1 MLFHQRSAM
10 RPLSVSPCDCRMLLA
25 TLTALGGWCG
35 TTQATTIAV
44 TSTADTGAVGTLC
57 RAINQAN
64 SAGGCAHD
72 VRFNLS
78 SNATI
83 ALTGPF
89 GSRGAN
95 FGPPAKTEADRG

>member
-1 MLFHQRSAM
+1 MLFQQRTAM
-10 RPLSVSPCDCRMLLA
+10 RPLSVSPCACRMLLA

-72 VRFNLS
+72 IRFNLS

-83 ALTGPF
+83 KLT
-89 GSRGAN
+89 SRLEGWRAN
-95 FGPPAKTEADRG
+95 FGPPAKTEANHG